1 MWNLGKV
8 DNLQLSYE
16 YCWKQNGS
24 AGGETMHAW
33 ADMLTGEWIS
43 EHYTTDEDG
52 TRLYL
57 KQFCDGRNLYHYIDW
72 SGEWEQIL
80 PQQRENTVIP
90 DYEMVT
96 DLGYDGTDVEDLERV
111 TEDGAVEIT
120 CSFTQEYLEEAWE
133 NQVAQVEKS
142 YAFMKKR
149 SGRGRR
155 EDGGAIRPA
164 AQAGTLRGYDGN
176 LCDR

>member
-1 MWNLGKV
+1 M
-8 DNLQLSYE
+8 
-16 YCWKQNGS
+16 
-24 AGGETMHAW
+24 
-33 ADMLTGEWIS
+33 
-43 EHYTTDEDG
+43 
-52 TRLYL
+52 
-57 KQFCDGRNLYHYIDW
+57 
-72 SGEWEQIL
+72 
-80 PQQRENTVIP
+80 
-90 DYEMVT
+90 T

-142 YAFMKKR
+142 YAFYEKR

-164 AQAGTLRGYDGN
+164 STSRHIT
-176 LCDR
+176 RI